1 MRVEHVTVNEG
12 GQAIVGNVF
21 HGGRGPSEKK
31 NQPHEAGICVSKSRP
46 LLGHLKTDKGAVRG
60 SRGTRLD
67 RVPLPR
73 SARRSAEGGSQLFIQ
88 TRAPYSRNESRAPLG
103 FRSSPAITE
112 GNSHH

>member
-73 SARRSAEGGSQLFIQ
+73 SARRSAEGEANGSYKHGLHTKKREQSAAWFQIFSGDHG
-88 TRAPYSRNESRAPLG
+88 R
-103 FRSSPAITE
+103 
-112 GNSHH
+112 